1 METLAS
7 GSIDLKSLKIAS
19 EEANQYITT
28 IDGGGIKVH
37 DSGNINDYIQ
47 ITSNGISI
55 YKYNG
60 VNASEEVASFVS
72 DGIFLGDVSK
82 SHLKIDERSMRLID
96 KDQNTYFYVGD
107 LRNSR
112 NNIVQCFIGDGE
124 TTEFYLNRAARSIVS
139 VKVDNVETSI
149 TYSSFYRRCTF
160 SEAPANGAKIEIE
173 YSIQVTQEELF
184 KCYILGTKLDS
195 ETPGYMSCGMGLEV
209 KPTGTAALSEGYQT
223 KAGGEYSHAE
233 GWLTVAGGIAAH
245 AEGWGS
251 ATHANA
257 SHAEGRNT
265 TASGFCSHA
274 EGYDTTASGY
284 HSHAEGYYTVA
295 NSTQDN
301 SAQPDSNYGRCC
313 HAEGWFTTAS
323 GNCGAHAEG
332 AGTEANGE
340 SSHAEGDG
348 TKANGHY
355 SHARGQGT
363 IADSRYQT
371 AFGRYNIPDSATDT
385 FIGDGETEEFTLTN
399 AGASYI
405 LEVKINDSI
414 IKRSKYALINNEIS
428 FDDAPRA
435 GQTVVVKY
443 SLDKYALIIGNGKST
458 ARSNAL
464 TVDWTGNIIAQGMA
478 GMIMMFGG
486 TTEPTGWLFCDGRA
500 VSRTTYA
507 ELFAAIST
515 NYGAGD
521 GSTTFNLPDLCG
533 KFPLGV
539 SSGHPLSY
547 TQTGS
552 SGGEETHKLTTSE
565 IPGHTHGPGTLNIT
579 ASGSHAHKLTYETD
593 AASGTA
599 KNRVVP
605 GDDTGSKTGS
615 NEATKTATH
624 THSASN
630 FAGATAQNTGGGGAH
645 NNMPPYRTVNFIIAT
660 GKTS

>member
-7 GSIDLKSLKIAS
+7 GSIDLKSLKVAS

-28 IDGGGIKVH
+28 INDGGIKVH
-37 DSGNINDYIQ
+37 DSSNTNDYVQ

-55 YKYNG
+55 YQSN
-60 VNASEEVASFVS
+60 NSVASFTTNGITIGENVNNKTRTIINS
-72 DGIFLGDVSK
+72 DGMQIIRKDNNVDREIAHLGYDFGTNSTGGISK
-82 SHLKIDERSMRLID
+82 NS
-96 KDQNTYFYVGD
+96 YFTFG
-107 LRNSR
+107 SR
-112 NNIVQCFIGDGE
+112 
-124 TTEFYLNRAARSIVS
+124 
-139 VKVDNVETSI
+139 
-149 TYSSFYRRCTF
+149 
-160 SEAPANGAKIEIE
+160 
-173 YSIQVTQEELF
+173 
-184 KCYILGTKLDS
+184 
-195 ETPGYMSCGMGLEV
+195 
-209 KPTGTAALSEGYQT
+209 LSESVIGNL
-223 KAGGEYSHAE
+223 SMAE
-233 GWLTVAGGIAAH
+233 GMQV
-245 AEGWGS
+245 
-251 ATHANA
+251 
-257 SHAEGRNT
+257 

-274 EGYDTTASGY
+274 EGDLSIAKGKYSHTEGYRTTAEQDASHAEGWYTEASGFYSHAENLHTTASGSG
-284 HSHAEGYYTVA
+284 SHAEGYYTEA
-295 NSTQDN
+295 IGT
-301 SAQPDSNYGRCC
+301 Y
-313 HAEGWFTTAS
+313 
-323 GNCGAHAEG
+323 AHAQ
-332 AGTEANGE
+332 N
-340 SSHAEGDG
+340 
-348 TKANGHY
+348 Y
-355 SHARGQGT
+355 YT
-363 IADSRYQT
+363 IAASEKQT
-371 AFGRYNIPDSATDT
+371 AIGKYNTPDMITDT
-385 FIGDGETEEFTLTN
+385 FIGDGTTTDFPLSVDPGETGKMLLCTIDGQKGSFLYYDPEIYNGMLTLDEAPGQGIEVVVT
-399 AGASYI
+399 YT
-405 LEVKINDSI
+405 LE
-414 IKRSKYALINNEIS
+414 KYAFI
-428 FDDAPRA
+428 
-435 GQTVVVKY
+435 V
-443 SLDKYALIIGNGKST
+443 GNGT
-458 ARSNAL
+458 AENARSNAFMI
-464 TVDWTGNIIAQGMA
+464 DWQGNIIAQGMA

-486 TTEPTGWLFCDGRA
+486 TTEPAGWLFCDGRA

-615 NEATKTATH
+615 NDATKTATH
-624 THSASN
+624 THPSSN